1 MKRLLVS
8 PSARSDLVNVREY
21 IASENKRAAARIIR
35 EIKASFKTLLEF
47 PEMGRRRDELRQGLR
62 SFPIKKYVVFYF
74 VTEDRVKI
82 VRVLHGSRDI
92 DTILGE

>member
-8 PSARSDLVNVREY
+8 PTARSDLVNVREY

-47 PEMGRRRDELRQGLR
+47 PEMGRRRDELRKGLR

-74 VTEDRVKI
+74 VKRIT
-82 VRVLHGSRDI
+82 
-92 DTILGE
+92 

>member
-35 EIKASFKTLLEF
+35 EIKARFKTLLEF
-47 PEMGRRRDELRQGLR
+47 PEMGRR
-62 SFPIKKYVVFYF
+62 
-74 VTEDRVKI
+74 
-82 VRVLHGSRDI
+82 
-92 DTILGE
+92 